1 MKLLAERH
9 SSAVRANP
17 RPAGHLS
24 RRRLVVLLGVSAGAL
39 VTLAGCGEEEK
50 THPRQL
56 QLPRCQERRDRQLP
70 DAQRPIAPSVRR

>member
-39 VTLAGCGEEEK
+39 ATLAGCGEEEK
-50 THPRQL
+50 LT
-56 QLPRCQERRDRQLP
+56 RDNYNFPGAKKDEHRQLP